1 MAADPDQATPEQ
13 RWIQGLNQRMV
24 YGKVLVAIANK
35 HARKIWA
42 ILANEVDYDPCAD
55 VSPVV
60 QPKVTSA

>member
-1 MAADPDQATPEQ
+1 
-13 RWIQGLNQRMV
+13 MV